1 MGVKIGKRRNYAE
14 IGGKSSTCETNG
26 MEITFVEAHGG
37 TLEVSSEENVG
48 TIFTVHLLNGL

>member
-1 MGVKIGKRRNYAE
+1 MKIGKRRNYAE
-14 IGGKSSTCETNG
+14 IGGKSSTCETDG